1 MSEKLILWLSFIG
14 IELTTL
20 IADYLIKCAS
30 LQDGFKGW
38 RTLLAGAI
46 IYGASAI
53 GWFIMMR
60 SFKLFSLSVFHSLA
74 VILLTVLLSLFVF
87 KEKMTFTEGIGVLLG
102 CISIALLLRFEQS

>member
-1 MSEKLILWLSFIG
+1 MSEKLILWISFIG
-14 IELTTL
+14 IELSTL
-20 IADYLIKCAS
+20 LADYFIKCAS

-38 RTLLAGAI
+38 QSLLAGGV

-60 SFKLFSLSVFHSLA
+60 SFKLFSLSIFHSLA
-74 VILLTVLLSLFVF
+74 TILFTILLSLFVF

-102 CISIALLLRFEQS
+102 CVSIALLLNFERS